1 MKNITKNNTNN
12 STKTNRLIAIS
23 VSYLF
28 LSACGATTYDST
40 IATSI
45 APLEVSATTLPSGT
59 VEELLPRLVDE
70 MVALSSFIGPNQSGR
85 TKAGKADQLAL
96 INALW
101 NAVETDLIL
110 IDTVAAESLGRLV
123 DLSNT
128 ALTTNRPADAD
139 KAARFAGQV
148 VDNFLNP

>member
-1 MKNITKNNTNN
+1 MKNMTSSKP
-12 STKTNRLIAIS
+12 KTNRLIAMS
-23 VSYLF
+23 VSCLL

-40 IATSI
+40 IATSV
-45 APLEVSATTLPSGT
+45 APLEVSTTTLPSGT
-59 VEELLPRLVDE
+59 VEELLPRLIE
-70 MVALSSFIGPNQSGR
+70 AMTGLSSFIGPNQSGR

-101 NAVETDLIL
+101 NAAETDLI
-110 IDTVAAESLGRLV
+110 IVDPVAAESIGRLV

-128 ALTTNRPADAD
+128 ALITNRPADAD

-148 VDNFLNP
+148 VDNFLNK

>member
-1 MKNITKNNTNN
+1 MN
-12 STKTNRLIAIS
+12 TKTKTIRLIAATMCCL
-23 VSYLF
+23 LF
-28 LSACGATTYDST
+28 SACGATTYDST
-40 IATSI
+40 ITTSL

-59 VEELLPRLVDE
+59 VEDLLPRLIDE
-70 MVALSSFIGPNQSGR
+70 MIGLSSFIGPNQSGR

-101 NAVETDLIL
+101 KAAETEFITVDP
-110 IDTVAAESLGRLV
+110 VAAESLGRLV
-123 DLSNT
+123 ELSNT
-128 ALTTNRPADAD
+128 SVTANRPADAD